1 MPSKTIALRRTTRTR
16 IEEAR
21 ELLSRARSTMMAV
34 NREALQ
40 IAQNK
45 RRSPNSKRDAARRF
59 RMSGSICSTIE
70 SLREL
75 MWELPGVKWH

>member
-1 MPSKTIALRRTTRTR
+1 
-16 IEEAR
+16 
-21 ELLSRARSTMMAV
+21 MMAV

-70 SLREL
+70 ALRDL